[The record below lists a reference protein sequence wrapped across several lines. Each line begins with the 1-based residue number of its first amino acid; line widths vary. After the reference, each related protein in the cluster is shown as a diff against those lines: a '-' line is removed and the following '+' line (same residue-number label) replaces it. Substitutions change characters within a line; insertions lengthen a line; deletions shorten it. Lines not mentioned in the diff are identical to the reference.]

1 MFIQTQETP
10 NPLTLKFIPGILLLV
25 DQSVD
30 FATKKEAQK
39 SPLATR
45 LFDIDGVQRVF
56 IGEDFVS
63 ITKTEAAC
71 WDTLKPF
78 ILSTLMDHL
87 LAQKPI
93 LSDEGEDLDE
103 QDTSYTEE
111 EQQIVDQI
119 KDLID
124 TRIRPSVALDGGDI
138 VFSKFQ
144 EGIVF
149 LKLRGA
155 CSGCPSASFTLKS
168 GIENMLKHYIPE
180 VLEVRAV
187 PS

>member
-1 MFIQTQETP
+1 MFIQTLETP
-10 NPLTLKFIPGILLLV
+10 NPLTLKFVPGIILLM

-30 FATKKEAQK
+30 FATREDAQK
-39 SPLATR
+39 SPLALR
-45 LFDIDGVQRVF
+45 LFEIDGVMRVF

-63 ITKTEAAC
+63 ITKDEQAE

-93 LSDEGEDLDE
+93 LADDHASFDESDITYSEED
-103 QDTSYTEE
+103 QP
-111 EQQIVDQI
+111 IVDQI
-119 KDLID
+119 NELIE
-124 TRIRPSVALDGGDI
+124 TRIRPSVAMDGGDI
-138 VFSKFQ
+138 VFSKFVD
-144 EGIVF
+144 GVVF

-168 GIENMLKHYIPE
+168 GIESMLKHYIPE
-180 VLEVRAV
+180 VLEVQAV

>member
-10 NPLTLKFIPGILLLV
+10 NPLTLKFIPGIILLMTG
-25 DQSVD
+25 SAD
-30 FATKKEAQK
+30 FASREEAQK

-45 LFDIDGVQRVF
+45 FFDIDGITRVF

-63 ITKTEAAC
+63 ITKDNDAD

-93 LSDEGEDLDE
+93 LSDIYEDLEETDI
-103 QDTSYTEE
+103 TYTEE
-111 EQQIVDQI
+111 ELQIVEQI
-119 KDLID
+119 KDLIE
-124 TRIRPSVALDGGDI
+124 TRIRPAVAVDGGDI

-155 CSGCPSASFTLKS
+155 CSGCPSSSFTLKS
-168 GIENMLKHYIPE
+168 GIESMLKHYVPE